1 MSERHPSPTET
12 RTATTADVLV
22 VGLGPAGA
30 SAARAAAKAGARV
43 IGVDRRLE
51 PGLPVQ
57 CAEFVPRSLGSEVE
71 GLSRFV
77 VQPIEAM
84 ESFVER
90 DAPRRDPLPGFIVDR
105 ARFDA
110 GLVEAARAAGAD
122 CRFAATVASID
133 EDGLRLA
140 DGSLLRAPVIIG
152 ADGPLSRV
160 GRAVG
165 VVNRVLSHTRQV
177 TVPLK
182 RPHDATDIF
191 LSTRI
196 PGGYGWLFPKGEVAN
211 LGVGIDAAFR
221 GDLTTLLDEL
231 RASLIEEGRIGPA
244 TSALTGGAIPAGG
257 LLAPTAGLGGATI
270 LLAGDACGLANPVT
284 GAGIASAVISGR
296 MAGEA
301 AAAVLA
307 GETDAA
313 TDYAEEIEAL
323 FGPALARAAH
333 RHEEILAAC
342 RAGRAGT
349 VDLRR
354 SWIAFD
360 PYWAPWPVAPD
371 LTASEGVA
379 A

>member
-1 MSERHPSPTET
+1 MSERHPSPAGEP
-12 RTATTADVLV
+12 ATTADVLV

-43 IGVDRRLE
+43 VGLDRRLQ

-57 CAEFVPRSLGSEVE
+57 CAEFVPRSLGSEVA

-90 DAPRRDPLPGFIVDR
+90 DAPRRDPLPGYIVDR

-110 GLVEAARAAGAD
+110 GLVEAARDAGAD
-122 CRFAATVASID
+122 CRFAATLAAID
-133 EDGLRLA
+133 EGGLRLA
-140 DGSLLRAPVIIG
+140 DGTILRAPVIIG

-160 GRAVG
+160 GRAIG
-165 VVNRVLSHTRQV
+165 SVNRVLSHTRQV

-196 PGGYGWLFPKGEVAN
+196 PGGYGWLFPKGDVAN

-221 GDLTTLLDEL
+221 ADLPALLDEL
-231 RASLIEEGRIGPA
+231 RAALIEDGRIGPA
-244 TSALTGGAIPAGG
+244 TRALTGGAIPAGG
-257 LLAPTAGLGGATI
+257 LLAPIARLGDAVV

-301 AAAVLA
+301 AAARLA
-307 GETDAA
+307 GESDAA
-313 TDYAEEIEAL
+313 DDYADEIEAL
-323 FGPALARAAH
+323 FGLALARAAH

-342 RAGRAGT
+342 RAERAGAD
-349 VDLRR
+349 DLRR

-360 PYWAPWPVAPD
+360 PYWAPLPTASTPF
-371 LTASEGVA
+371 ASEGVA